1 MTSTASE
8 PVPDS
13 PGDHRAV
20 LEAASFAARAHRHQ
34 LRKDGLTP
42 YAAHPFR
49 VCLVVRH
56 VFGIDDPEVL
66 ATALLHDTI
75 EDTTTDFDDLEE
87 KFGARIAGWVG
98 TLSKDMRQP
107 DTEREAAYMATLAHA
122 EAAVKIVKLADL
134 FDNLTDCRHLSP
146 AARRRTAE
154 RSTKYLAALESDL
167 PEVARRPTELVR
179 QLLAGFGDS
188 DLPAA

>member
-1 MTSTASE
+1 MPSD
-8 PVPDS
+8 PVPDA
-13 PGDHRAV
+13 PAADHRSL

-34 LRKDGLTP
+34 LRKDGQTP

-66 ATALLHDTI
+66 TTALLHDTI

-98 TLSKDMRQP
+98 ALSKDMRRP
-107 DTEREAAYMATLAHA
+107 DAEREAAYMSTLAA
-122 EAAVKIVKLADL
+122 GDPAVKIVKLADIY
-134 FDNLTDCRHLSP
+134 DNLTDSRHLSP

-154 RSTKYLAALESDL
+154 RSRKYLAAVDANL
-167 PEVARRPTELVR
+167 PDIARRPMQLVR
-179 QLLAGFGDS
+179 DLLDQFVDS
-188 DLPAA
+188 DLSDT